1 LARSASFFL
10 YSARSSS
17 DVSNSDSSSV
27 VSDAVDESESP
38 APAGPASFFNAAA
51 AISAPRPVP
60 GGGDASRMGCVW
72 WNTSPRGRR
81 RCISPSIS

>member
-1 LARSASFFL
+1 MRPADGVSLRDLGALRELLFVLRAFL
-10 YSARSSS
+10 IRR
-17 DVSNSDSSSV
+17 VEFDSSSV

-38 APAGPASFFNAAA
+38 APAGPESFFNAAA

-72 WNTSPRGRR
+72 WKH
-81 RCISPSIS
+81 